1 MQVIFPDFVADL
13 RELPLTAIA
22 AITLLGLALYTAG
35 WWAHRFW
42 MGLLTSFSAGLI
54 GLRMGPD
61 WGLDPMAA
69 GLLLA
74 VAGGC
79 LALAICR
86 VGLFA
91 IYGLASWQVMQALA
105 PKAAQP
111 VACIVVGGIF
121 AVLLYRFA
129 VILLTSAAG
138 AWLTAHG
145 ALLLAEHFAKFDAV
159 DWVTNKRLWIN
170 AGFVAAVFAGVI
182 LQFWAD
188 RRIREYLKK
197 RREWLEWKNKQ
208 QTPRPPQAAKDPPK
222 GGWLPG
228 FRRAA

>member
-1 MQVIFPDFVADL
+1 MQVVIPDFIADL
-13 RELPLTAIA
+13 RELPLATMA
-22 AITLLGLALYTAG
+22 AITLLGLALWSAG

-42 MGLLTSFSAGLI
+42 MGLLTSFSAGI
-54 GLRMGPD
+54 VGLRMGPE

-86 VGLFA
+86 VGLFG
-91 IYGLASWQVMQALA
+91 IYGIASWYLMQAVA

-111 VACIVVGGIF
+111 VACIVVGGIL

-138 AWLTAHG
+138 TWILAHG
-145 ALLLAEHFAKFDAV
+145 GFLLAEHFGKFDAV
-159 DWVTNKRLWIN
+159 EWVTAKRLWLN
-170 AGFVAAVFAGVI
+170 AGALVAVFAGVI
-182 LQFWAD
+182 FQFWAD
-188 RRIREYLKK
+188 RRFREYMKK

-208 QTPRPPQAAKDPPK
+208 QGARPPQAGKEPAKR
-222 GGWLPG
+222 GWLP
-228 FRRAA
+228 FKRAA